1 MKKTHHEIKH
11 SRKKVFDFIVSFKR
25 ENDGLSPTVREIM
38 DACNIPSSSNTTY
51 ILDEL
56 SRNGLIAINSGNRGI
71 MVIGSQWLF
80 PAPKLS
86 EVKNV
91 IR

>member
-1 MKKTHHEIKH
+1 MKHTRHEKKH
-11 SRKKVFDFIVSFKR
+11 SRQQVFDFIVSFKR

-38 DACNIPSSSNTTY
+38 ESCNIPSSSNTTY

-56 SRNGLIAINSGNRGI
+56 SRNGLIALNEGKRGI
-71 MVIGSQWLF
+71 MFIGSQWVF

-86 EVKNV
+86 EVGNA